1 MNGLRRKFLAAIRG
15 LFAGNRVNQYLA
27 VLPVIRQQLHE
38 TNRQVEE
45 AVVNVCSNFT
55 GIAARARE
63 AVTESSSLLE
73 SDSSQQG
80 ATVESAI
87 EASRQTIA
95 SLLDRLEQATKLSA
109 LAVAGMDEVSRTVT
123 GIEDLLGQIQRI
135 AFTNKLVA
143 LNAKIEAVHVGDLG
157 SGFEVVADEISRQAE
172 RSTELAGGITDHI
185 QTMRDR
191 VDTAAGDLREFLAES
206 RQKLDQSR
214 GESEGAL
221 NALLSLHQRTA
232 ESLQRKTEENAR
244 LTNDIA
250 AAVVGLQFQDRVKQ
264 RVEHVI
270 EGLEKL
276 EKAMGGQDSN
286 VLADVHASYTM
297 ESERQA
303 HRAAISQPES
313 PATEPMDMEV
323 ELF

>member
-1 MNGLRRKFLAAIRG
+1 MTAMPRKYLAAIGSR
-15 LFAGNRVNQYLA
+15 FRRRAVQESLA

-63 AVTESSSLLE
+63 AVTESNSLLE
-73 SDSSQQG
+73 SDSAREG
-80 ATVESAI
+80 ATVEGAI
-87 EASRQTIA
+87 EASRQTIG

-109 LAVAGMDEVSRTVT
+109 LAVAGMEEVSRTVT
-123 GIEDLLGQIQRI
+123 GIEDLLGQMQRI

-172 RSTELAGGITDHI
+172 RSTELAGGITEHI

-191 VDTAAGDLREFLAES
+191 VDTAAGNLREFLAEG

-221 NALLSLHQRTA
+221 SVLLSLHQRTR
-232 ESLQRKTEENAR
+232 ESLARKTEETAR
-244 LTNDIA
+244 LANDIA

-270 EGLEKL
+270 EGLEGL
-276 EKAMGGQDSN
+276 EKAIGGNDSN
-286 VLADVHASYTM
+286 VLAAVQASYTM

-303 HRAAISQPES
+303 HRAATSQPGLQTPE
-313 PATEPMDMEV
+313 PTEMEV